1 MQLLRL
7 EVQNWCQH
15 RHRVCNF
22 TRGLVAI
29 IGRIGSGKSNILG
42 AIRWCLTGDN
52 PNAGVKMDNV
62 SQLSA
67 EDEPSFAQLEFEHR
81 GHLVAIKR
89 FLRPEKE
96 QSVLTLDGQETA
108 RGDKAVTAYIE
119 RILGI
124 DSKFIGRFILV
135 AQNEIFSFIE
145 DERSEVDRF
154 FQRLFDTAK
163 AEKISDLLGKH
174 ASKTTIP
181 EILVPSTQLALQ
193 VDELSDKIDQLKVET
208 KKLPT
213 IERFLKEQE
222 EDQKVIKEWD
232 DRNKAIIEKNEL
244 QQKFV
249 AAEKQFKTVE
259 AECARHEKDLA
270 ALTAAANGHEES
282 HAEARVALGHWA
294 SYKKIAK
301 AKEELQVARNAIV
314 EKRAK
319 NPEVPFVDNKSIEL
333 ALAAYH
339 AIEHDLNSATKFVKV
354 FSQQGLAACPTCH
367 TPTKDLQSYLIGQ
380 KQAVEDLTAKAA
392 KSKEE
397 LEKLSLAQQAR
408 QAWERLDRDLA
419 ARELQLQET
428 EKQLTDVTPPELSEE
443 QLQQIVSDY
452 ESFQSVKQEIEPIFL
467 SAKERK
473 AQLSGALS
481 SIRDRLAQVTA
492 DIASAVTTESD
503 VQLIKVKLDTMRE
516 QCAKR
521 QSLEQACKQL
531 EFERTK
537 LVENYDKTKEAELQ
551 AVKLR
556 SWLETIDVTRSALK
570 SAPRIVASRNLAK
583 LEAAINDLLQ
593 IFGVDFFVSAA
604 DDGSPTFIAEF
615 FDGRKQPARRL
626 SYGQKTVLALAFRV
640 AVNSMFAEEIGLLV
654 LDEPTAYLDQQ
665 RIRALAPVLEKL
677 RDLSTARGLQ
687 CVIVTH
693 ESGLSH
699 LFESTIELDAK

>member
-42 AIRWCLTGDN
+42 AIRWCLTGEN

-62 SQLSA
+62 SQLSS
-67 EDEPSFAQLEFEHR
+67 EEEPSFAQLEFEHR
-81 GHLVAIKR
+81 GHLIVVKR

-96 QSVLTLDGQETA
+96 QSILTLDGEETA
-108 RGDKAVTAYIE
+108 RGDKAVTAYVE

-174 ASKTTIP
+174 ASKTVVP
-181 EILVPSTQLALQ
+181 EIIIPSTQIAAQ
-193 VDELSDKIDQLKVET
+193 IEELEDKISQLKIEI

-222 EDQKVIKEWD
+222 DDQKIIKDWD
-232 DRNKAIIEKNEL
+232 DRNKAIIEKSEL
-244 QQKFV
+244 QQKFANV
-249 AAEKQFKTVE
+249 EKQFKSVE
-259 AECARHEKDLA
+259 AECTRHENDLA
-270 ALTAAANGHEES
+270 ALTLAANGHEES
-282 HAEARVALGHWA
+282 HSAARVALGHWA

-301 AKEELQVARNAIV
+301 AKEELQSARNKII

-319 NPEVPFVDNKSIEL
+319 NPEVPAVDSKAIEL
-333 ALAAYH
+333 ALSAQH
-339 AIEHDLNSATKFVKV
+339 AIDHELNAAVKFVKV

-367 TPTKDLQSYLIGQ
+367 TPTKDLQSYLVGQ
-380 KQAVEDLTAKAA
+380 KQAVEDLTAKSA
-392 KSKEE
+392 KAKEH
-397 LEKLSLAQQAR
+397 LEKLTLAQKAR
-408 QAWERLDRDLA
+408 QAWESVDRELA

-428 EKQLTDVTPPELSEE
+428 EKQLTDVTPPELSED

-452 ESFQSVKQEIEPIFL
+452 ESFQSVKQELEPILL
-467 SAKERK
+467 SVKERK

-481 SIRDRLAQVTA
+481 SMTDRLAQLSA
-492 DIASAVTTESD
+492 DISSAVTTEAD
-503 VQLIKVKLDTMRE
+503 VQLIKSKLDNMRE

-531 EFERTK
+531 EFEQAR
-537 LVENYDKTKEAELQ
+537 LSENYDKTKEAEAQ
-551 AVKLR
+551 AVKSR
-556 SWLETIDVTRSALK
+556 DWLETIDVVRGALK
-570 SAPRIVASRNLAK
+570 SAPRIVVSRNLAK
-583 LEAAINDLLQ
+583 LEASINDLLQ